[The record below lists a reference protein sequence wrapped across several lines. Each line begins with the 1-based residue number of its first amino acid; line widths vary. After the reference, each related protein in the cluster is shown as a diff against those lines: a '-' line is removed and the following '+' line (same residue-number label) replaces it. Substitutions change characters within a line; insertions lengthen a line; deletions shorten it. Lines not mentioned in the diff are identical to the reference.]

1 MKLPLSIIVT
11 GMSGAGRSSALKYF
25 EDEGFEAVDNLPLS
39 FLQRLI
45 GGAHDAKK
53 PSRGIAIGLDVRTRD
68 FSTTEF
74 LAAVDALR
82 IQGVNLHLLFLDC
95 DDDALQRRFNA
106 TRRSHPLALDRD
118 IRDGIQT
125 EREIMEPVKNRADT
139 VIDTTDFPLP
149 DLRGRL
155 QALFPEAKGVFH
167 IRVQSFS
174 YRGGV
179 PRESDMVF
187 DARFLKNPHYDPA
200 LRDFTGKDAPIAEFI
215 GKDPMYSPFFGQ
227 LTALLGPLLPRYR
240 EEGKHYLTLSIGC
253 TGGRHR
259 SVFIVQEL
267 CEWLKSQNY
276 AVSVR
281 HRELEKASAAE
292 TC

>member
-1 MKLPLSIIVT
+1 MKSTLTIIIT
-11 GMSGAGRSSALKYF
+11 GMSGAGRSSTLKYF

-39 FLQRLI
+39 FLERLVL
-45 GGAHDAKK
+45 ASQNEKK
-53 PSRGIAIGLDVRTRD
+53 PTRGIAIGLDVRTRD
-68 FSTTEF
+68 FSAAEF
-74 LAAVDALR
+74 LGLADGLR
-82 IQGVNLHLLFLDC
+82 AKGARLHLLFLDC

-125 EREIMEPVKNRADT
+125 EREIMEPVKMRADT
-139 VIDTTDFPLP
+139 VIDTTDLPMP
-149 DLRGRL
+149 DLRERL
-155 QALFPEAKGVFH
+155 QALFPGGEGVFH
-167 IRVQSFS
+167 IRAQSFS

-200 LRDFTGKDAPIAEFI
+200 LRDFTGKDAPIADFI
-215 GKDPMYSPFFGQ
+215 RKDTMYAPFFVNMTTL
-227 LTALLGPLLPRYR
+227 LTPLLPRYR
-240 EEGKHYLTLSIGC
+240 EEGKHYLTLSVGC

-267 CEWLKSQNY
+267 RQWLKSQNY

-292 TC
+292 T